1 MYNSG
6 MKERILSGIQPSGVL
21 HIGNYLGA
29 LKQWVELQSQYESFF
44 CIVDLHAI
52 TVPYDPKTMQQRI
65 MSAAL
70 DYLASGIDPKKS
82 VIFVQSHV
90 PEHVELMWLLNTIT
104 PLAELQ
110 RMTQFKDK
118 SQKQEK
124 NISAGLLNYPILMAA
139 DILAYKAGVVPV
151 GEDQVQHVEL
161 SRIIAR
167 KFNNAFGNTF
177 AEPKTKLTAAKRIM
191 SLSEPTRKMS
201 KSDGEASYIAITD
214 EPDVIKKKLRKAVTA
229 TAGGNENPGAQ
240 NLLMLLKEFGDAATY
255 EQFVK
260 AEADGSIKYVELKD
274 TLADAIANHFA
285 DFRNKRA
292 ELAKHPNKVTKI
304 LKAGVEHAQS
314 VAAKTLKEVKEKMG
328 LL

>member
-1 MYNSG
+1 

-29 LKQWVELQSQYESFF
+29 LKQWVELQSAYESYF

-65 MSAAL
+65 MDAAL
-70 DYLASGIDPKKS
+70 DYLAAGLDPKKS
-82 VIFVQSHV
+82 VVFIQSHV
-90 PEHVELMWLLNTIT
+90 PEHTELMWLLNTIV
-104 PLAELQ
+104 PIAELQ

-124 NISAGLLNYPILMAA
+124 NISAGLLNYPVLMAA

-161 SRIIAR
+161 ARIIAR
-167 KFNNAFGNTF
+167 KFNNAFGTVF
-177 AEPKTKLTAAKRIM
+177 PEPKTKLTTAKRVM
-191 SLSEPTRKMS
+191 SLSDPTRKMS
-201 KSDGEASYIAITD
+201 KSDGEASYVAITD
-214 EPDVIKKKLRKAVTA
+214 APDAIQKKLRKAVTA
-229 TAGGNENPGAQ
+229 TAGGNANPGAQ
-240 NLLMLLKEFGDAATY
+240 NLLMLLKEFGNEKTY
-255 EQFVK
+255 QQFAK

-274 TLADAIANHFA
+274 ALAQAIGDHFA
-285 DFRNKRA
+285 DFRAKRA
-292 ELAKHPNKVTKI
+292 ELAKHPDKVKKI
-304 LKAGVEHAQS
+304 LTDGAQKART
-314 VAAKTLKEVKEKMG
+314 VASQTLKETKEKMG